1 MLQRNIRKYLFL
13 RDWKWWRLYT
23 KVKPLLN
30 VARTEDELRQ
40 KEEELNALREKVIK
54 EEQLRREIEESQ
66 TELIQ
71 EKHQMLIQMERVSNF
86 LYMYTRIHCTKQYV
100 LQ

>member
-13 RDWKWWRLYT
+13 RDWKWWKLYT

-40 KEEELNALREKVIK
+40 KEEELNKLREKMSRDEQTRKEV
-54 EEQLRREIEESQ
+54 EEQQTQLMEEKNQLFIQLQRVGTGGREGIGRGE
-66 TELIQ
+66 
-71 EKHQMLIQMERVSNF
+71 
-86 LYMYTRIHCTKQYV
+86 
-100 LQ
+100 